1 MSNPRALSTP
11 EHSFSGP
18 KDAENLNQ
26 KITDVIMTQESKTP
40 KNVTLDKLEQN
51 NDSFADFFCLDPQL
65 IDSIDQY
72 LYNSN
77 NSIDSAN
84 FNTIHTPILTPNNS
98 NSINNNNNSINNNNN
113 SINNINN
120 NLSDNVNNKNNEIE
134 DDIIRKG
141 SRKLFID
148 DILENVKTLDS
159 MDKNSLKNNNLDLE
173 ITSTPDDK
181 IDDIE
186 FNLSHSRKISKEIDS
201 DNEITDTSN
210 TSVTVSG
217 TTATNNKGT
226 SKDSITQDT
235 KGIIS
240 TNTNTKEAPFGAEGT
255 GGCGPH
261 TVTEEEESDEDEDYF
276 EECIICSES
285 MRNELKNE
293 IGILDECFHIFCFKC
308 IKTWADRTNL
318 CPICRRE
325 FTYIRKINLYYIQYL
340 IDHNKSIINNNITTN
355 TFLSNNS
362 SVTVTGPPNSNG
374 PGTKAT
380 EVTNI
385 NSTTN
390 TTGTTGKR
398 ANSTATECTTP
409 GKGAN
414 SMGTECTTEK
424 IPNTFA
430 VVTNSRESGTFS
442 VDTNTKDTTGAV
454 GASTVTGEL
463 DIFELFKYNINS
475 NSITS
480 NNSTTV
486 TGGKKLICNR
496 KNKIS
501 RLKKI
506 INVNR
511 NWYDLIPSNV
521 IRVQKRKLKSDE
533 DDEGCQ
539 ICGNDDNWN
548 QQLLCDICD
557 KGYHTYCLNPPLT
570 TIPETSWYCQLCLSN
585 RPELC
590 NSSVTVTG
598 TTAST
603 VVPGTSNTTT
613 TEVTNTNNNNTS
625 TNTTITSSSIN
636 NRSSRSSRRNSV
648 DRNSIS
654 DLEDENM
661 EMRLNLLS
669 QVYRNLN
676 KTKRTK
682 KSNSSVMVTGTT
694 GTSTGTGTTRN
705 RTKSTNTTPN
715 TNNNTNS
722 SSNKSTKS
730 KKKSNKNQKTTKSST
745 SSNSVSTSSSSR
757 NNINKITNV
766 EEMYSVINNKR
777 IDELIQESIDTIDN
791 YLINNI
797 NNTPKAITTP
807 GKGAN
812 YTFGTKG
819 KGAND
824 TFSTMG
830 KGANF
835 MGTKCTTTNT
845 SNNSTTNNNTRM
857 NLFNTR
863 YPNTFTTNT
872 STSYTNRNINMRNNS
887 FNRNFNSMRN
897 SNTGI
902 RNTNS
907 MRNNN
912 FTNRN
917 NNNFTNRNINTG
929 YTNRNTNNMSMN
941 EMDDKKYTSFIY
953 RYKTINEEYGNST
966 SSNIINNKND
976 KSEPHI
982 NGNTVKYLF

>member
-98 NSINNNNNSINNNNN
+98 NSINNNNY

-120 NLSDNVNNKNNEIE
+120 INNIGNNLLNNEIE

-148 DILENVKTLDS
+148 DILEDVKTLDS

-217 TTATNNKGT
+217 TTATNNK
-226 SKDSITQDT
+226 DT
-235 KGIIS
+235 TVSEDTGKGANFTLTECTTKVTEGS
-240 TNTNTKEAPFGAEGT
+240 TNTGT
-255 GGCGPH
+255 VGPH

-362 SVTVTGPPNSNG
+362 SVTVLGH
-374 PGTKAT
+374 
-380 EVTNI
+380 
-385 NSTTN
+385 
-390 TTGTTGKR
+390 
-398 ANSTATECTTP
+398 TATNRPEGSSSNEGTIGASTVTE

-414 SMGTECTTEK
+414 SMGMECTSEK
-424 IPNTFA
+424 ILNEIA
-430 VVTNSRESGTFS
+430 VVTKSGESGTF
-442 VDTNTKDTTGAV
+442 TEDTTTV
-454 GASTVTGEL
+454 GASTVTEEI

-475 NSITS
+475 NSIGL

-598 TTAST
+598 PPNST

-613 TEVTNTNNNNTS
+613 TEVTNTNNNTTS
-625 TNTTITSSSIN
+625 TNTTITSTSIN
-636 NRSSRSSRRNSV
+636 NRSSRSSRRNSM
-648 DRNSIS
+648 DRNSVS

-682 KSNSSVMVTGTT
+682 SNNSSVTV
-694 GTSTGTGTTRN
+694 TGTTRN
-705 RTKSTNTTPN
+705 RTKSTNTTSN

-745 SSNSVSTSSSSR
+745 SSNSLSTGTSSSSR

-797 NNTPKAITTP
+797 NNTPKSI
-807 GKGAN
+807 
-812 YTFGTKG
+812 TKG
-819 KGAND
+819 KGANN
-824 TFSTMG
+824 TFSTLG
-830 KGANF
+830 KGANNTF
-835 MGTKCTTTNT
+835 STLGKGANNTFSTLGKGANNTFSTLGKGANSMGTKCTTTNT
-845 SNNSTTNNNTRM
+845 SNNSTTNKDTRM

-872 STSYTNRNINMRNNS
+872 STSYTNRNINSMRNS
-887 FNRNFNSMRN
+887 FNRNFNSLRN

-917 NNNFTNRNINTG
+917 NNNYTNRNNNTG
-929 YTNRNTNNMSMN
+929 YTSRNTNNMSNSMNMNMN